1 MENNTK
7 LSKCC
12 GYPQIVHE
20 GGEGTSY
27 WACGKCGGE
36 FIEEHVKD
44 TLNTGKDL
52 TCFSHPIPWKKDF
65 ESKFLNRISK
75 GNFSN
80 DPLLTLQIIEF
91 ISSTLQSQLEDVEQA
106 LPGETKGNIGGHGI
120 GRNEYR
126 AEVLAI
132 IHKLKKQ

>member
-1 MENNTK
+1 MENNTQV
-7 LSKCC
+7 SKCC
-12 GYPQIVHE
+12 GYPQVVHE

-52 TCFSHPIPWKKDF
+52 TCFPHPFPW
-65 ESKFLNRISK
+65 EEKFLEKFGYLELRGEPVNGKLITYIR
-75 GNFSN
+75 
-80 DPLLTLQIIEF
+80 Q
-91 ISSTLQSQLEDVEQA
+91 TLQSQLEEVEQA

-126 AEVLAI
+126 SEVLAI